1 MESVLYSLWR
11 INVKNLVLNKLYIC
25 KEYHIQP
32 SEIDRLVFFEY
43 EYMMDEIK
51 VIQKQQEKQREAEDK
66 QYANMQKNMNP
77 ASMASQYK
85 PNMGSF
91 NPGSFNMP
99 SISVP
104 KFN

>member
-51 VIQKQQEKQREAEDK
+51 VIQKQQEKQREEEDK
-66 QYANMQKNMNP
+66 QYANMQKNMKW
-77 ASMASQYK
+77 MI
-85 PNMGSF
+85 MLH
-91 NPGSFNMP
+91 
-99 SISVP
+99 
-104 KFN
+104 

>member
-1 MESVLYSLWR
+1 M
-11 INVKNLVLNKLYIC
+11 VLNKLYIC

-77 ASMASQYK
+77 AAMASQYK

-91 NPGSFNMP
+91 NPGSFSLP